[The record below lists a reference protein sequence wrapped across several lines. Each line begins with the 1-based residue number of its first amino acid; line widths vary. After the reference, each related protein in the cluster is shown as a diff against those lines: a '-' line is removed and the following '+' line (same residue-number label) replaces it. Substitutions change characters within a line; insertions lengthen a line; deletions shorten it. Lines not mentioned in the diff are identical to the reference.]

1 MRMTPKTDGKIHQD
15 EDSARMANMP
25 ECTAIQ
31 WRNIQQRQ
39 PSEIK
44 AYGFSQ
50 FQTEFKD
57 EELMTEI
64 FQISPTVYH
73 VWPKIRLRPCPKKSW
88 RSTS

>member
-1 MRMTPKTDGKIHQD
+1 MRMTPPTDGKDLDPD
-15 EDSARMANMP
+15 EDGARMANMP

-44 AYGFSQ
+44 AYGTTQ

-64 FQISPTVYH
+64 FSDISTMYH
-73 VWPKIRLRPCPKKSW
+73 VWPKNS
-88 RSTS
+88 SSAMSEE